1 MSLPLRLSLRDQQRR
16 ILMPPE
22 DEEDRQRAID
32 AVMKFRFVQD
42 SSRMIDAM
50 GLETSKLVK
59 PIRERG
65 RVNHF
70 FEEWN
75 ELYRKKVRSDNP

>member
-1 MSLPLRLSLRDQQRR
+1 MLQPLQLSLRDQQRR

-22 DEEDRQRAID
+22 DEEDRQQAID
-32 AVMKFRFVQD
+32 AVMKLRFVQD
-42 SSRMIDAM
+42 SSRMIEAM
-50 GLETSKLVK
+50 GVETTKLVK

-75 ELYRKKVRSDNP
+75 ELYRKKARSDNP